1 MYNGRPE
8 SKADLPMNQLEIGRR
23 IHVIG
28 NSCSGKSTLGAR
40 LAATL
45 DVPLVELDALNWQ
58 PGWVGL
64 NETDP
69 AELERRMHDATAGD
83 GWVVAGSYSRFSKRV
98 FWHRLQTVIWL
109 DLPITVLIPRM
120 LRRSWRRWR
129 SQELLWGTNHEK
141 FWPQLLI
148 WRKEN
153 SLLWWIVTQQER
165 KRKEMRAVQSDPVWS
180 HIRFVRLASNAK
192 IDKFMSEIDRVHAG
206 S

>member
-1 MYNGRPE
+1 MHRV
-8 SKADLPMNQLEIGRR
+8 EIGRR

-28 NSCSGKSTLGAR
+28 NSCSGKSTLGSR
-40 LAATL
+40 LASRL

-64 NETDP
+64 NDTNP
-69 AELERRMHDATAGD
+69 AELERRMREATSGD

-98 FWHRLQTVIWL
+98 FWSRLQSVIWL
-109 DLPITVLIPRM
+109 DLPISTLIPRM

-129 SQELLWGTNHEK
+129 SKELLWGTNHEK
-141 FWPQLLI
+141 FWPQLMI

-165 KRKEMRAVQSDPVWS
+165 KRGEMRAAQADPMWS
-180 HIRFVRLASNAK
+180 HIQFVRLASQAD
-192 IDKFMSEIDRVHAG
+192 IDKFVARVEREHAA
-206 S
+206 SR